1 MKDIAEWLASLD
13 LGEYA
18 QRFAE
23 NAIDLSVIRDLT
35 ENDLEELGVLLGHR
49 RKMLRA
55 IAELQGEAA
64 SKPQT
69 SAEPGR
75 DRAERR
81 QLTVMFCDLVG
92 STELSAR
99 LDPEDMGQLV
109 ALFHHRIAEVI
120 DGYQGIVARYMGDG
134 VLAYFGYPQA
144 HEDDAEQAVRAGL
157 ALVEA
162 VPNLQTGAE
171 APLQVR
177 VGIATGVV
185 LVGDLIGEGGSQ
197 EQAVVGDTPNLAA
210 RLQVLAEPGTV
221 VISASTRRLTGG
233 QFEYRDRGPAAL
245 KGWAEPVP
253 AWQVLR
259 TSGVAGRFEAQHE
272 SKLTPLFG
280 RDEEIELL
288 LRRWRG
294 VSQGE
299 GRVVVLTGEPGIGKS
314 HITLALQERLLAE
327 PHIGLHYFCSAHH
340 TNSALLPFVGQLER
354 AARFERGDTSAEK
367 LAKLEMLLVQSA
379 VEGDQAVALLANL
392 LSLPSSDRYRLP
404 ELSPQSRKEKTL
416 AALLSRLEGLAAM
429 QPVLMIFEDVHW
441 IDPTSLELLTVMVD
455 QVPQLRVL
463 LLINARPEFAP
474 PWPHYAHVTTVA
486 LTRLSR
492 PDGAAIIKRITGGK
506 TLPAEVMN
514 QILARTDGVPL
525 FVEELTK
532 TVLESGVLQEGEGH
546 YVLEHPLPSLA
557 IPTTL
562 HDSLIARL
570 DRFAPVR
577 EVAQIGAVVGRSF
590 SYELLNAVAGIP
602 REKLEEALGQL
613 VLSELIFRRGE
624 IPHAVYTFKH
634 VLVRDAAY
642 SSLLKSRRA
651 NLHAAIASAFEQRF
665 PEIVEA
671 QPETLAQH
679 LTEAGLIE
687 KAVSYWLKA
696 GKNAVQRFANLE
708 AIAHLQRGIETVGRL
723 PDTLGRDRLELDL
736 QFTLGPCLI
745 ATQGPASSTAIAT
758 FARGRELCARL
769 GDPPEYLQVMFWLAT
784 GSVVRGEL
792 PQARET
798 TATLLGLA
806 EARNDRPMLINAI
819 RGLGMILLFMGHV
832 VDARELTERAIEAFG
847 ASSETEK
854 LAARAAGQDA
864 GAAGLALMSWALWI
878 LGYVDMAA
886 ARMAAALQRAD
897 AVGHPHTQAYA
908 CYYASILH
916 ALRGEPAIAHR
927 HAERCLSLSEEYGF
941 RHWQGLSRAIRGICM
956 TMLDPSASTL
966 EEVRGALDHYRSA
979 GYQLGITA
987 LYVLLCP
994 ILLLRHEPEAALEVI
1009 EQGLSAANHNSERI
1023 FEAELHRLKA
1033 RALLLCGAAGSETH
1047 AQSLLDRALT
1057 TARSQHARSLELRAA
1072 KDLAALWIGQGRRD
1086 EALAFLAPIHAWF
1099 TEGFDTH
1106 DLKEAK
1112 VLLDQRNHE
1121 PISSYQAS
1129 CIAPGL
1135 SPCGAAD

>member
-55 IAELQGEAA
+55 IAELQGDAA

-92 STELSAR
+92 STELSTR
-99 LDPEDMGQLV
+99 LDPEDMGKLV

-197 EQAVVGDTPNLAA
+197 EQAVVGETPNLAA

-259 TSGVAGRFEAQHE
+259 TSGVASRFEAQHE

-367 LAKLEMLLVQSA
+367 LAKLEMLLVQSN

-392 LSLPSSDRYRLP
+392 LSLPPSDRYRLP

-441 IDPTSLELLTVMVD
+441 IDPTSLELLTVIVD

-532 TVLESGVLQEGEGH
+532 TVLESGVLQEQEGH

-624 IPHAVYTFKH
+624 VPHAAYTFKH

-671 QPETLAQH
+671 QPETLAHH

-708 AIAHLQRGIETVGRL
+708 AIAHLQRGIETAGRL

-769 GDPPEYLQVMFWLAT
+769 WDPPEYLQVMFWLAT
-784 GSVVRGEL
+784 GSVIRGEL
-792 PQARET
+792 PQAREV

-864 GAAGLALMSWALWI
+864 GAAALALMSWALWI

-897 AVGHPHTQAYA
+897 AVGHPHTQTHA

-916 ALRGEPAIAHR
+916 ALRAEPAIAHR
-927 HAERCLSLSEEYGF
+927 RAERCLSLSEEYGF
-941 RHWQGLSRAIRGICM
+941 RHWHGLSRAIRGICM

-994 ILLLRHEPEAALEVI
+994 MLLLRHEPEAALEVI

-1099 TEGFDTH
+1099 TEGFGTQ

-1112 VLLDQRNHE
+1112 VLLDQLQ
-1121 PISSYQAS
+1121 S
-1129 CIAPGL
+1129 
-1135 SPCGAAD
+1135 

>member
-35 ENDLEELGVLLGHR
+35 ENDLKELGVLLGHR

-55 IAELQGEAA
+55 ITELQEEAT
-64 SKPQT
+64 KPQT
-69 SAEPGR
+69 PAEPGR

-92 STELSAR
+92 STALSAR
-99 LDPEDMGQLV
+99 LDPEDMRQV
-109 ALFHHRIAEVI
+109 MALFHRRIAEVI
-120 DGYQGIVARYMGDG
+120 GGYQGIVARYMGDG
-134 VLAYFGYPQA
+134 ALAYFGYPQA

-162 VPNLQTGAE
+162 VGSLQTGAE
-171 APLQVR
+171 PPLQIR
-177 VGIATGVV
+177 VGIATGVAV
-185 LVGDLIGEGGSQ
+185 VGDLIGEGGAQ
-197 EQAVVGDTPNLAA
+197 ERAVVGDTPNLAA

-233 QFEYRDRGPAAL
+233 QFEYRDRGPVAL

-259 TSGVAGRFEAQHE
+259 TSGVASRFEAQHE
-272 SKLTPLFG
+272 SKLAPLFG

-314 HITLALQERLLAE
+314 HITLALQERLQAE
-327 PHIGLHYFCSAHH
+327 PHTSLHYFCSAHH
-340 TNSALLPFVGQLER
+340 TNSALFPFVGQLER
-354 AARFERGDTSAEK
+354 AARFERSDTPAEK
-367 LAKLEMLLVQSA
+367 FAKLEMLLVQSA
-379 VEGDQAVALLANL
+379 AEGDQAVALLANL
-392 LSLPSSDRYRLP
+392 LSLPPNDRYRFPHLN
-404 ELSPQSRKEKTL
+404 PQSRKEKTL
-416 AALLSRLEGLAAM
+416 LALLAQLERLAAM
-429 QPVLMIFEDVHW
+429 QPVLVIFEDVHW

-455 QVPQLRVL
+455 RVPQLRVL
-463 LLINARPEFAP
+463 LLITARPEFVP

-486 LTRLSR
+486 LTRLGW

-506 TLPAEVMN
+506 TLPSEVMN

-532 TVLESGVLQEGEGH
+532 TVLESGVLQERDGH
-546 YVLEHPLPSLA
+546 YVLEYPLPSLA

-562 HDSLIARL
+562 RDSLIARL

-590 SYELLNAVAGIP
+590 SYELLNAVSGIP

-613 VLSELIFRRGE
+613 VVSDLIFRRGE

-642 SSLLKSRRA
+642 SSLLKARRA
-651 NLHAAIASAFEQRF
+651 TLHAAIASAFEQRF

-671 QPETLAQH
+671 QPETLAHH

-708 AIAHLQRGIETVGRL
+708 AIAHLQRGIETAGRL
-723 PDTLGRDRLELDL
+723 PESLGRDRLELDL
-736 QFTLGPCLI
+736 QFALGPCLI
-745 ATQGPASSTAIAT
+745 ATQGPASSTAIAS

-769 GDPPEYLQVMFWLAT
+769 GDAPEYLQVMFWLAT
-784 GSVVRGEL
+784 GSVIRGEL
-792 PQARET
+792 PQAREV

-832 VDARELTERAIEAFG
+832 VAAHELTERAVETFS
-847 ASSETEK
+847 ASNETEK

-864 GAAGLALMSWALWI
+864 GAAGLALMSWALWM
-878 LGYVDMAA
+878 LGHVDVAA
-886 ARMAAALQRAD
+886 TRMAAALQRAD

-916 ALRGEPAIAHR
+916 ALRGEPAIANR
-927 HAERCLSLSEEYGF
+927 HAERCLALSEEHGF
-941 RHWQGLSRAIRGICM
+941 RHWHGLSRAIRDICM
-956 TMLDPSASTL
+956 TMLDPSASAL
-966 EEVRGALDHYRSA
+966 EEVRGVLDQYRKA

-994 ILLLRHEPEAALEVI
+994 ILLLRHEPEAALELI
-1009 EQGLSAANHNSERI
+1009 EQGLSVASHNSERI

-1033 RALLLCGAAGSETH
+1033 RALLVCGAPGGGTN
-1047 AQSLLDRALT
+1047 AQSLLDEALM

-1072 KDLAALWIGQGRRD
+1072 KDLAALWVGQGRRD
-1086 EALAFLAPIHAWF
+1086 DALALLAPIHAWF
-1099 TEGFDTH
+1099 TEGFGTH

-1112 VLLDQRNHE
+1112 VLLDQLQ
-1121 PISSYQAS
+1121 S
-1129 CIAPGL
+1129 
-1135 SPCGAAD
+1135 